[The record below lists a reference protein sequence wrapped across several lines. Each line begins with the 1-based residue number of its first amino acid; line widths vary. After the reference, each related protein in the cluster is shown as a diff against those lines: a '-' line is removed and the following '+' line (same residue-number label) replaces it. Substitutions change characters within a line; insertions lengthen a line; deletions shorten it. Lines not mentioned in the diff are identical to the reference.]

1 MVYSCVHFVHVSSL
15 VTSLSLY
22 RVYSEE
28 QPGDAATALFIKKL
42 DEEDAGEYRCTAVY
56 ASNQQLEARVD
67 ISVYSE
73 YLDIFD
79 ILCEIGKKSISLSF
93 FNPARK
99 QPFFNIQSYLNPFQ
113 QILSFQQIIRL
124 LCSIVWRLF
133 KNILQF
139 SVGITWEDA
148 PEVQY
153 ASLEQDYKVRCVVRA
168 NPPANIDW
176 LKESL
181 IISTGR
187 QVSFFHPCLLL
198 KHLSI

>member
-22 RVYSEE
+22 QGVLWGAARGRRHRALHQEAGRGGRRGVQVYSRVRL
-28 QPGDAATALFIKKL
+28 QPAARGQGWHFCL
-42 DEEDAGEYRCTAVY
+42 
-56 ASNQQLEARVD
+56 QWVD
-67 ISVYSE
+67 I
-73 YLDIFD
+73 LN
-79 ILCEIGKKSISLSF
+79 ILCEIRKKSISLSF

-133 KNILQF
+133 NNILQF